1 MGNKNNKQSANQV
14 QRELYMGKVSQTI
27 RATEDV
33 LAKQPWIREFQASLP
48 VFLGNIQDKKMCL
61 ETCDAFLCQPL
72 SKNAQT
78 LNTLH
83 PCLSIAVINGSAPYH
98 LSNTSW
104 PWEIAL
110 YFLMS
115 KDFVQCVYKLC
126 EERIK
131 KN

>member
-14 QRELYMGKVSQTI
+14 QRELYMGKVSQTT

-33 LAKQPWIREFQASLP
+33 LAKQPGIREFQASLP
-48 VFLGNIQDKKMCL
+48 VLLDNIQDKKMCL

-83 PCLSIAVINGSAPYH
+83 PCLSIAAINGSAPYH
-98 LSNTSW
+98 LSNTS
-104 PWEIAL
+104 
-110 YFLMS
+110 
-115 KDFVQCVYKLC
+115 
-126 EERIK
+126 
-131 KN
+131 